1 MLLAIEQHSL
11 RSQTRC
17 SWGSLDSDELWTG
30 YPQEVQRS
38 TADPPSWPRTH
49 SSHHWCRL
57 PKVFSLLHHCDND
70 DKDDVFLCAVLI
82 RAVMMCHKESSL
94 WAPHWKLDEPQSWS
108 SEPFNH
114 ARTRRGSPLE
124 GEQRKFT
131 TNCFSHQL
139 SQTPLPLNTDESCMP
154 HAFFLLHLIYY

>member
-1 MLLAIEQHSL
+1 MLVKVFGQW
-11 RSQTRC
+11 QTLNRI
-17 SWGSLDSDELWTG
+17 STG
-30 YPQEVQRS
+30 GPEV
-38 TADPPSWPRTH
+38 DGWPPSWPRTH
-49 SSHHWCRL
+49 SSHHSCRL

-154 HAFFLLHLIYY
+154 HAFFLATPDLLLGYEPPS